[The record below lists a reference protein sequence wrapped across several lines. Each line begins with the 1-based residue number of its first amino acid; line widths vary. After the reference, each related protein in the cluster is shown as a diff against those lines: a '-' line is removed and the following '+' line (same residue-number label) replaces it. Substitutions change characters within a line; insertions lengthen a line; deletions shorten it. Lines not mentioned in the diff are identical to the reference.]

1 MRVLGI
7 ETATPLASCAVV
19 DGSGV
24 LAEAAL
30 RAPMRHLEW
39 LAPAI
44 AEMLRGLGMRPAE
57 LEGIAV
63 SRGPGGFTGLRIG
76 IATAAAWA
84 RARRTPVLGVDT
96 LEALALAAGGPAVVL
111 AALDAHRGEVA
122 AGLYHVSAAGA
133 PRCLVAPIVAPPD
146 VVTAEVAA
154 VLDGAPVGTA
164 DPPPVSEA
172 HRRRGVGDPVL
183 IVGDALVR
191 HEQALLDGLAG
202 RGVPGGPHMHPR
214 AAAVGL
220 LGRLRLLEGVRDDPE
235 TLLPVYGRRPALR
248 EWQETRVPPG
258 NG

>member
-84 RARRTPVLGVDT
+84 RARRTPVVGVDT
-96 LEALALAAGGPAVVL
+96 LEALALAAGGPGVVL

-122 AGLYHVSAAGA
+122 AGLYRVSATGA
-133 PRCLVAPIVAPPD
+133 PGCLVAPIVAPPD

-154 VLDGAPVGTA
+154 ALGGAA
-164 DPPPVSEA
+164 DPDAGGDA
-172 HRRRGVGDPVL
+172 HPRPARTPVL
-183 IVGDALVR
+183 VVGDALAR
-191 HEQALLDGLAG
+191 HERALLDGLAG
-202 RGVPGGPHMHPR
+202 RGVVGGPHIHPR
-214 AAAVGL
+214 AATVGL
-220 LGRLRLLEGVRDDPE
+220 LGRLRLLAGVRDAPDA
-235 TLLPVYGRRPALR
+235 LLPVYGRRPALR
-248 EWQETRVPPG
+248 EWQETRAQPG